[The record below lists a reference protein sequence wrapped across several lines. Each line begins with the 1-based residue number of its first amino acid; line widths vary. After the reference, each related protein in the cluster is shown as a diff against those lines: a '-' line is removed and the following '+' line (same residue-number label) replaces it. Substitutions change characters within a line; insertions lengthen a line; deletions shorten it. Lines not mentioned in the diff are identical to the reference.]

1 AFAVAQDGPQPQA
14 AAASTPTDPLSELV
28 KKQFGDGFTIVHENP
43 MVGVKGAVLSTGDGP
58 WRPLLT
64 GDLDGDGV
72 EDAVIIARSKN
83 ALMEAAAY
91 AYRVV
96 DPYFGYYENGD
107 PNITIDINAHDPM
120 HNMHLLVIHGSGAE
134 AWRAEK

>member
-1 AFAVAQDGPQPQA
+1 MSTRSLPLVVLCCIAFAVAQDSPQPQT
-14 AAASTPTDPLSELV
+14 AAASTTTDPLSELV
-28 KKQFGDGFTIVHENP
+28 KKQFGDGFTIVRENP

-83 ALMEAAAY
+83 ALMEAA
-91 AYRVV
+91 
-96 DPYFGYYENGD
+96 
-107 PNITIDINAHDPM
+107 
-120 HNMHLLVIHGSGAE
+120 
-134 AWRAEK
+134 